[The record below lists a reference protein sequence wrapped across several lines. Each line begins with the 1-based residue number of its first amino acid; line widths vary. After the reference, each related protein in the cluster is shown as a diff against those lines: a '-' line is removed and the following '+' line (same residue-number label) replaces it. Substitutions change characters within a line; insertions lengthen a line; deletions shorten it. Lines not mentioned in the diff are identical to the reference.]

1 MKEVYRLAKEF
12 KRKYPLT
19 IAWRLRS
26 HSKVI
31 AKHLNPDEK
40 ILYVFMGQKNHS
52 SFDFVNTNL
61 IVLTSKR
68 LMIATKRLLFGYF
81 FIAVTP
87 DMFNDLT
94 VIDGIIWG
102 RIKIDTVKEEVL
114 LSNIDP
120 KALPEIESQVS
131 NYMIQEKRKYAQK
144 ITK

>member
-19 IAWRLRS
+19 VAWRLRS

>member
-19 IAWRLRS
+19 VAWRLRS

-40 ILYVFMGQKNHS
+40 ILYVFMGQKNHG

-120 KALPEIESQVS
+120 KALPEIETQVS
-131 NYMIQEKRKYAQK
+131 DYMIKEKRKYAQRSIK
-144 ITK
+144 

>member
-1 MKEVYRLAKEF
+1 MKEFYRLAKEF

-19 IAWRLRS
+19 VAWRLRS

-120 KALPEIESQVS
+120 KALPEIETQVS
-131 NYMIQEKRKYAQK
+131 DYMIKEKRKYAQRSIK
-144 ITK
+144 